1 MNIQQAKAEV
11 SSALVEVADQLETI
25 LNHKAKIPQI
35 EMDLILSNTQRLYNF
50 LLVLNKLNATGK
62 VDGPGQTETPAV
74 KQEEIAKIIH
84 TEVSKLREELF
95 RTVTN
100 PNKGG
105 NERLE
110 PVTEPVVDP
119 SPFTPTPSH
128 KPQTQTGP
136 SPEKLAAIKQNPF
149 IGKTIMPNGVVEEKV
164 AVAIPVEVKP
174 LEVEEPVLPEHIAEV
189 VAPAPVVEAAPVVV
203 AAPVIEQPVIKFE
216 EPAPQPQPD
225 LTKTF
230 VNTPV
235 QQPVANVPRPGD
247 VTTDNS
253 LANRLRSKPIT
264 NIKSAIGINDKFQY
278 LNDLFKG
285 SVQDYNESL
294 DALNNF
300 SNLPDAE
307 AHFNILRVK
316 YGWDMEN
323 PSTAGLYELV
333 VRRHVK

>member
-62 VDGPGQTETPAV
+62 ADGPGQTETPAV

-105 NERLE
+105 NDRME
-110 PVTEPVVDP
+110 PAFEPVVDP
-119 SPFTPTPSH
+119 QPFSPPPSP
-128 KPQTQTGP
+128 KPQTGP
-136 SPEKLAAIKQNPF
+136 SPEKLAAIKQNPY

-164 AVAIPVEVKP
+164 AVATTVEAKPVEVEQLP
-174 LEVEEPVLPEHIAEV
+174 VEPEHIAEV
-189 VAPAPVVEAAPVVV
+189 VVPAPVAVAAPVV
-203 AAPVIEQPVIKFE
+203 EQPVIKFE

-230 VNTPV
+230 VTPPV
-235 QQPVANVPRPGD
+235 QQMATSVND
-247 VTTDNS
+247 NVTTDNT
-253 LANRLRSKPIT
+253 LANKLRSKPIT

-300 SNLPDAE
+300 GSLPEAE
-307 AHFNILRVK
+307 AHFNQLRVK
-316 YGWDMEN
+316 FGWDMEN
-323 PSTAGLYELV
+323 PSASGLYELV
-333 VRRHVK
+333 VRRHLR

>member
-62 VDGPGQTETPAV
+62 ADGPGQTETPAV

-105 NERLE
+105 NERME
-110 PVTEPVVDP
+110 PAFEPVVDP
-119 SPFTPTPSH
+119 QPFSPPPSP
-128 KPQTQTGP
+128 KPQTGP
-136 SPEKLAAIKQNPF
+136 SPEKLAAIKQNPY

-164 AVAIPVEVKP
+164 AVATTVDAKPVEVEQLP
-174 LEVEEPVLPEHIAEV
+174 VEPEHIAEV
-189 VAPAPVVEAAPVVV
+189 VAPAPVAVAAPVV
-203 AAPVIEQPVIKFE
+203 EQPVIKFE

-230 VNTPV
+230 VAPPV
-235 QQPVANVPRPGD
+235 QQLATSVND
-247 VTTDNS
+247 NVTTDNT
-253 LANRLRSKPIT
+253 LANKLRSKPIT

-300 SNLPDAE
+300 GSLPEAE
-307 AHFNILRVK
+307 AHFNQLRVK
-316 YGWDMEN
+316 FGWDMEN
-323 PSTAGLYELV
+323 PSASGLYELV
-333 VRRHVK
+333 VRRHLR

>member
-62 VDGPGQTETPAV
+62 ADGPGQTETPAV

-105 NERLE
+105 NERME
-110 PVTEPVVDP
+110 PAFEPVVDP
-119 SPFTPTPSH
+119 QPFSPPPSP
-128 KPQTQTGP
+128 KPQTGP
-136 SPEKLAAIKQNPF
+136 SPEKLAAIKQNPY

-164 AVAIPVEVKP
+164 AVATTVEAKPVEVEQLP
-174 LEVEEPVLPEHIAEV
+174 VEPEHIAEV
-189 VAPAPVVEAAPVVV
+189 VAPAPVAVAAPVV
-203 AAPVIEQPVIKFE
+203 EQPVIKFE

-230 VNTPV
+230 VTAPV
-235 QQPVANVPRPGD
+235 QQPAASVND
-247 VTTDNS
+247 NVTTDNT
-253 LANRLRSKPIT
+253 LANKLRSKPIT

-300 SNLPDAE
+300 STLGEAE
-307 AHFNILRVK
+307 AHFNQLRVK
-316 YGWDMEN
+316 FGWDMEN
-323 PSTAGLYELV
+323 PSASGLYELV
-333 VRRHVK
+333 VRRHLR

>member
-62 VDGPGQTETPAV
+62 ADGPGQTETPAV

-95 RTVTN
+95 RTVTT

-105 NERLE
+105 NERME
-110 PVTEPVVDP
+110 PAFEPVVDP
-119 SPFTPTPSH
+119 QPFSPPPAP
-128 KPQTQTGP
+128 KPQTGP
-136 SPEKLAAIKQNPF
+136 SPEKLAQVKQNPF

-164 AVAIPVEVKP
+164 AVATPVEVKP
-174 LEVEEPVLPEHIAEV
+174 VEVEQVPVEPEHIAEV
-189 VAPAPVVEAAPVVV
+189 VKPTPVAAAPAV
-203 AAPVIEQPVIKFE
+203 EQPVIKFE
-216 EPAPQPQPD
+216 EPAPLPQPD

-230 VNTPV
+230 VTPPV
-235 QQPVANVPRPGD
+235 QQPVASVND
-247 VTTDNS
+247 NVTTDNS
-253 LANRLRSKPIT
+253 LANKLRSKPIT

-300 SNLPDAE
+300 GSLAEAE
-307 AHFNILRVK
+307 AHFNQLRVK
-316 YGWDMEN
+316 FGWDMEN
-323 PSTAGLYELV
+323 PSASGLYELV
-333 VRRHVK
+333 VRRHLR

>member
-62 VDGPGQTETPAV
+62 ADGPGQTETPAV

-105 NERLE
+105 NERME
-110 PVTEPVVDP
+110 PAFEPVVDP
-119 SPFTPTPSH
+119 QPFSPPPSP
-128 KPQTQTGP
+128 KPQTGP
-136 SPEKLAAIKQNPF
+136 SPEKLAAIKQNPY

-164 AVAIPVEVKP
+164 AVATTVEAKPVEVEQLP
-174 LEVEEPVLPEHIAEV
+174 VEPEHIAEV
-189 VAPAPVVEAAPVVV
+189 VAPAPVAVAAPVV
-203 AAPVIEQPVIKFE
+203 EQPVIKFE

-230 VNTPV
+230 VTPPV
-235 QQPVANVPRPGD
+235 QQPVASVND
-247 VTTDNS
+247 NVTTDNT
-253 LANRLRSKPIT
+253 LANKLRSKPIT

-300 SNLPDAE
+300 STLGEAE
-307 AHFNILRVK
+307 AHFNQLRVK
-316 YGWDMEN
+316 FGWDMEN
-323 PSTAGLYELV
+323 PSASGLYELV
-333 VRRHVK
+333 VRRHLR